1 MVALGSK
8 IQGCSKPGEDPGD
21 GVLEACKQG
30 MFTHSNDD
38 RRIEANDVD
47 DSSPGRNA

>member
-1 MVALGSK
+1 MQAGYV
-8 IQGCSKPGEDPGD
+8 
-21 GVLEACKQG
+21 
-30 MFTHSNDD
+30 TNSNDD